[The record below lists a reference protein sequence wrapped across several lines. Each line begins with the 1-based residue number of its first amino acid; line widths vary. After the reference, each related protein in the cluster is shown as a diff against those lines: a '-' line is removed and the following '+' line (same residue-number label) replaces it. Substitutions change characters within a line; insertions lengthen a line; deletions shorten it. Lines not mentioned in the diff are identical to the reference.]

1 MLVQLEIVQGF
12 ADRSFL
18 FCTQLII
25 GGSEAVKNSMI
36 LTKLMESI
44 LRVRGINLE
53 PFGAGLII
61 DAEIAQIG
69 MEIGVMKHF
78 ASVLI
83 SGIAMPFEFRDDIC
97 RMSLLRNT
105 DVYILLGITD
115 FRPAVMTADFRS
127 SVCINLGE
135 CRSSALDLACDIGNA
150 HQFISLIILLMKA
163 ISSEV
168 NLYFLNSSSSVHC
181 LVKS

>member
-1 MLVQLEIVQGF
+1 MQLEVIQCL
-12 ADRSFL
+12 ANRSL
-18 FCTQLII
+18 LLGAQLIV
-25 GGSEAVKNSMI
+25 GGSETVKNSMI
-36 LTKLMESI
+36 LAELMEPT
-44 LRVRGINLE
+44 LRIRGINLE
-53 PFGAGLII
+53 PFGAGLIV

-69 MEIGVMKHF
+69 VEISVVEHF

-97 RMSLLRNT
+97 RMSLLRDT
-105 DVYILLGITD
+105 DVYVLLGITD

-150 HQFISLIILLMKA
+150 H
-163 ISSEV
+163 
-168 NLYFLNSSSSVHC
+168 
-181 LVKS
+181 